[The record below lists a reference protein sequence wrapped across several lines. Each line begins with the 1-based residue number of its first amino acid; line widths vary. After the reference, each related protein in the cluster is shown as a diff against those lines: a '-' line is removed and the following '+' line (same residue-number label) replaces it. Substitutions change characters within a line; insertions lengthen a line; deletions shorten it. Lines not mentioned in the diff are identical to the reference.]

1 MYSVKFF
8 NETTTEITIP
18 NLFFEPGIV
27 LDWESNP
34 PVAED
39 MKKRLMDKLPEFAQ
53 AWKTK
58 GEPLL
63 KNTIRLLGKD
73 FSRHELT
80 ASLTLN
86 PQRHSMSQPFVI
98 AVSLYLQ
105 EKNQKSMDLFVYEI
119 YRVLL
124 IHYLDEYFNEITQ
137 QNSLVNIF
145 KEEADTVKENLALV
159 ALMHSV
165 YQLTY
170 GSEMIELLVNSIDDA
185 NMQRTWALVIKEDK
199 ICQKYIQELLTFQ
212 TSKTVTGSQSSIVLS
227 ENIPT
232 LFFEHAKDLD
242 KESKSPITPSM
253 IENLNHTLI
262 PKLTEIWQK
271 EGSPLLMETVKLL
284 HKKFARQEL
293 TVSVLLNPERLPMS
307 YPFVN
312 NVRRQLRLPGE
323 FQRTEAF
330 FVFTTCRLALFR
342 YLEENYPQL
351 DSLSKLLNKY
361 KSETD
366 IVKNRLFPMA
376 IMKYAYEAQERI
388 NEIETLIKNELNTSE
403 SFHVWDIIKKEGNM
417 AFIEELLNYESL
429 EPSLVP
435 IL

>member
-18 NLFFEPGIV
+18 NLFFETSIV

-34 PVAED
+34 PVSED

-63 KNTIRLLGKD
+63 KNTIRLLGKN

-80 ASLTLN
+80 ASLMLN

-98 AVSLYLQ
+98 AASPYLQ

-159 ALMHSV
+159 ALMYSV

-185 NMQRTWALVIKEDK
+185 NMQRAWALVIKGDK
-199 ICQKYIQELLTFQ
+199 ACQKFIQELLTFQ
-212 TSKTVTGSQSSIVLS
+212 TSKTVTSPQSIGLS
-227 ENIPT
+227 ENIPS

-271 EGSPLLMETVKLL
+271 KGSPLLMETVKLL

-351 DSLSKLLNKY
+351 NSLSKLLNKY

-376 IMKYAYEAQERI
+376 IMKYAYEAQGRI